1 MSLELYALSL
11 GAADVRRFDPE
22 SGAFLGTVLSAG
34 RDGIKSPDGMAIDG
48 EGNLLISGYHSDNIL
63 AYDGRGN
70 FLRTVSD
77 NIRRPTTG
85 AIDGDG
91 MLLIGGFGEEGE
103 SEGTEGR
110 ADIAERCKGAC
121 ACKIVR
127 FDPRDGSYLGVFA
140 EGGGLNG
147 PDGVHYGPDGNLYVS
162 SFRGDQILRYDG
174 VTGAF
179 MDVFAEHQELDGASG
194 LVFGPDGRLYV
205 CSWYKAQLLC
215 FDGKTGDYLGPF
227 GSGTMQWPNRLAFAP
242 DNTLYVASL
251 ATSSIM
257 RYAIDGRLIG
267 KLTDIPQPTDLVFVE
282 RRGDIGYPLKRP

>member
-1 MSLELYALSL
+1 MMGLELYALSL

-22 SGAFLGTVLSAG
+22 SGAFLGTLLSAEK
-34 RDGIKSPDGMAIDG
+34 DGIKSPDGMAIDRD
-48 EGNLLISGYHSDNIL
+48 GNLYISGYHSDNIL
-63 AYDGRGN
+63 AYDGNGN
-70 FLRTVSD
+70 FLRTISD

-85 AIDGDG
+85 AIDAEG

-103 SEGTEGR
+103 SEGTDGR
-110 ADIAERCKGAC
+110 DDMAERCKGPC

-127 FDPRDGSYLGVFA
+127 FDPRDGRYLGVFA
-140 EGGGLNG
+140 QGGGLNG
-147 PDGVHYGPDGNLYVS
+147 PDGVHFGPDGHVYVS
-162 SFRGDQILRYDG
+162 SFRGDQILRYHG

-179 MDVFAEHQELDGASG
+179 IDVFAEHAELDGASG
-194 LVFGPDGRLYV
+194 LTFGPDGRLYV

-215 FDGKTGDYLGPF
+215 FDGDSGAYLGPF

-257 RYAIDGRLIG
+257 RYALTGELIG
-267 KLTDIPQPTDLVFVE
+267 KLADIPQPTDLVFVI
-282 RRGDIGYPLKRP
+282 RKGGVGLPLI